1 MQGRRLLRF
10 HWNAANDGSSVA
22 RTYKS
27 GLLMAHGLKTALQQ
41 ERQKYASHPVLPDM
55 VPDHVNAQG
64 WCYVVAGYFL
74 TEMAFKALL
83 QVKEKSPPPTHSLAK
98 LFGQL
103 DKEDQEVLREYY
115 SDFQATIGGRV
126 GAFPISSLDDFLV
139 NLDGGRGDHG
149 KHVGSFEWRYCLIEE
164 AGSAQ
169 MPFVSVDYLHEVVY
183 GCVKMIVYEE
193 NSLFPPRRYTHSYRL
208 RWDRR
213 RAYGGWLETQML
225 SDRWGAVGESWIV
238 LWGPDYRGRFDLVR
252 HDEGGYR
259 EYFRDWPEDLEA
271 AVHDMRGEVMRVLA
285 DNAGPGA
292 GSADAP
298 AQPA

>member
-1 MQGRRLLRF
+1 
-10 HWNAANDGSSVA
+10 
-22 RTYKS
+22 
-27 GLLMAHGLKTALQQ
+27 MAHGLKTALKQ
-41 ERQKYASHPVLPDM
+41 ERGKYASHPVLPDM
-55 VPDHVNAQG
+55 VPDHVNALG

-98 LFGQL
+98 LFGRL

-115 SDFQATIGGRV
+115 SDFQATIGGHV
-126 GAFPISSLDDFLV
+126 GAFPISNLDDFLV
-139 NLDGGRGDHG
+139 NLDGGRG

-164 AGSAQ
+164 ARSAQ

-193 NSLFPPRRYTHSYRL
+193 NGLFPPRRYTYSHRL

-225 SDRWGAVGESWIV
+225 SDRWGAGGESWIV
-238 LWGPDYRGRFDLVR
+238 LWGPDYGGRFDLVR
-252 HDEGGYR
+252 HEEGGYR
-259 EYFRDWPEDLEA
+259 EYFREWPEDSETP
-271 AVHDMRGEVMRVLA
+271 VHDMRREVTRVLA
-285 DNAGPGA
+285 NHAGPSA
-292 GSADAP
+292 GSADVH